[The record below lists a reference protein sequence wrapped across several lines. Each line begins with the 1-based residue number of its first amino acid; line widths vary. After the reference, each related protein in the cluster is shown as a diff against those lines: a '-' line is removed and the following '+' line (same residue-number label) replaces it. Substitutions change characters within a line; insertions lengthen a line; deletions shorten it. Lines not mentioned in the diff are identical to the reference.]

1 MFRAASGSASWFDER
16 VNPMGPAPTAVPD
29 DGSPFATTLIER
41 NHELSQVLAI
51 LAEARNGL
59 GRVAYIEGPSGS
71 GKTALV
77 RAAASAASG
86 CDMRVLEASG
96 SEPEVEYPFG
106 TVLSLVESWST
117 TATPPE
123 RLHLTSGRGRLAG
136 AMLDRKGSDID
147 LLGDE
152 FSLIHSLYWSLVNLC
167 DDGPVALL
175 IDDAHLAD
183 DPSLRFLNYI
193 AARLDDLPVAL
204 FVAVRSGDVRA
215 TAPLVRHLAIA
226 DKVTDIRPTGLSKD
240 GVVEL
245 LQREDPELVMTPE
258 LARRCWMATGGN
270 PLLVSEISAAVRAE
284 GREWLDRNADRLDT
298 FAPPS
303 VRVRVLQRL
312 SRLGPAALA
321 LARAYAVLRDKAPL
335 ELAASLAEVSL
346 EDAVALLDRLDE
358 AHILAGGPQPHV
370 RHPMILACVYE
381 DIPAAQLAS
390 MHTRAAALLHAIG
403 ERPESVAAHLLVG
416 IPTAAEWAIDV
427 LIRAATDATG
437 KGSPHMAIRYLT
449 QALTLAPIG
458 PRRVR
463 VLVDLGMLEAAQGK
477 GPSVLHLEEALSLMD
492 DAVDQARCLYQLGTT
507 LYRYGRH
514 AEAATAFERS
524 AAHAAPA
531 DPELA
536 LEAEAAWIFTA
547 YYLDTVLQR
556 ALRRLDDLTAEILER
571 GPRAAADR
579 VVLAVA
585 GLRASMSTPPAS
597 VGARYSIEALRDG
610 TLLQRQTSAG
620 VAVNILVL
628 ALTFSDRLDEASD
641 LVAGLMSDAYERQ
654 HMPALAE
661 ATFMRSQVDFA
672 RGELT
677 DAWIHAEVA
686 VDGIQNGWVGL
697 APLAQGTL
705 AQCLVEREELD
716 RAEELLIASSTPAHN
731 PALSSWLHMGWG
743 RLKSARDDHGG
754 ALESFLE
761 AGRVLSPFDVANP
774 AVLRWRSSAGHEA
787 RLVGDAALAHD
798 LIQEE
803 LDLARAFESPRS
815 IGIALTAKSGL
826 LARQDRLELLT
837 EALALLE
844 AHGTQLDLAST
855 LLEYGRALRQE
866 GRRSDSRK
874 PLARAMDLAQRSGAF
889 ATARRAADELKAAG
903 ARPRQRFSTGIQ
915 ALTPSELRV
924 AELAAAGLSN
934 REIAEVMFVAKS
946 TVIWHLRHVYQ
957 KLGIDSRSAIEATL
971 DGARGADQRPP
982 IR

>member
-215 TAPLVRHLAIA
+215 TAPLVRHLAIT

-258 LARRCWMATGGN
+258 LARRCWMVTGGN

-358 AHILAGGPQPHV
+358 AHILAGGPQPTC
-370 RHPMILACVYE
+370 A
-381 DIPAAQLAS
+381 
-390 MHTRAAALLHAIG
+390 TR
-403 ERPESVAAHLLVG
+403 
-416 IPTAAEWAIDV
+416 
-427 LIRAATDATG
+427 
-437 KGSPHMAIRYLT
+437 
-449 QALTLAPIG
+449 
-458 PRRVR
+458 
-463 VLVDLGMLEAAQGK
+463 
-477 GPSVLHLEEALSLMD
+477 
-492 DAVDQARCLYQLGTT
+492 
-507 LYRYGRH
+507 
-514 AEAATAFERS
+514 
-524 AAHAAPA
+524 
-531 DPELA
+531 
-536 LEAEAAWIFTA
+536 
-547 YYLDTVLQR
+547 
-556 ALRRLDDLTAEILER
+556 
-571 GPRAAADR
+571 
-579 VVLAVA
+579 
-585 GLRASMSTPPAS
+585 
-597 VGARYSIEALRDG
+597 
-610 TLLQRQTSAG
+610 
-620 VAVNILVL
+620 
-628 ALTFSDRLDEASD
+628 
-641 LVAGLMSDAYERQ
+641 
-654 HMPALAE
+654 
-661 ATFMRSQVDFA
+661 
-672 RGELT
+672 
-677 DAWIHAEVA
+677 
-686 VDGIQNGWVGL
+686 
-697 APLAQGTL
+697 
-705 AQCLVEREELD
+705 
-716 RAEELLIASSTPAHN
+716 
-731 PALSSWLHMGWG
+731 
-743 RLKSARDDHGG
+743 
-754 ALESFLE
+754 
-761 AGRVLSPFDVANP
+761 
-774 AVLRWRSSAGHEA
+774 
-787 RLVGDAALAHD
+787 
-798 LIQEE
+798 
-803 LDLARAFESPRS
+803 
-815 IGIALTAKSGL
+815 
-826 LARQDRLELLT
+826 
-837 EALALLE
+837 
-844 AHGTQLDLAST
+844 
-855 LLEYGRALRQE
+855 
-866 GRRSDSRK
+866 
-874 PLARAMDLAQRSGAF
+874 
-889 ATARRAADELKAAG
+889 
-903 ARPRQRFSTGIQ
+903 
-915 ALTPSELRV
+915 
-924 AELAAAGLSN
+924 
-934 REIAEVMFVAKS
+934 
-946 TVIWHLRHVYQ
+946 
-957 KLGIDSRSAIEATL
+957 
-971 DGARGADQRPP
+971 
-982 IR
+982 